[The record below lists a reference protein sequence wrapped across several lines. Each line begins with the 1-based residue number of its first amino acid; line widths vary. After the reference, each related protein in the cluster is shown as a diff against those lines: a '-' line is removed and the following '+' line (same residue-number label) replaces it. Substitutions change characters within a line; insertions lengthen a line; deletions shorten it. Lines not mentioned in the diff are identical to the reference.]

1 LPVLKLDAATI
12 GGVFAGL
19 NITEGGAAA
28 AYAKNFA
35 FGLSLTGRLRRFPK
49 GDAKV
54 NHYLRRLLPLI
65 DSTQIFPQSPR
76 SSKSVV
82 KDPSVLCEL
91 LKYCCHESR
100 MPKE

>member
-1 LPVLKLDAATI
+1 LPVLKLDATTI

-54 NHYLRRLLPLI
+54 NHYLRRLLALI
-65 DSTQIFPQSPR
+65 DSTQIFPNRPDPQNQS
-76 SSKSVV
+76 
-82 KDPSVLCEL
+82 
-91 LKYCCHESR
+91 LKIPVFCANY
-100 MPKE
+100 